1 LTAFDAL
8 AEKTPVVIG
17 QRPKLGQ
24 LVLIPRCCMASPLIF

>member
-17 QRPKLGQ
+17 QRPKLSQ
-24 LVLIPRCCMASPLIF
+24 LVLILRCCMASPLIF